1 MLLNR
6 INNET
11 NSTNRLKIQLT
22 LIAPRFHLS
31 SMGVTYLPT
40 QFSSTFTGLRN
51 EANLVKWATT
61 FEKACC
67 IDVIHII
74 WKRQRVEE

>member
-1 MLLNR
+1 MKQ
-6 INNET
+6 T
-11 NSTNRLKIQLT
+11 NKHIKIQLT

-51 EANLVKWATT
+51 EANLVKWTTT
-61 FEKACC
+61 FEKAWC
-67 IDVIHII
+67 IDVIRIK